1 MRLSDNSIA
10 QMVKLLQLAILT
22 GTDISDNFR
31 MVKFVCEDNIL
42 DLDPDYVES
51 FEVNLEK
58 MQSQASELSS
68 EVSE

>member
-22 GTDISDNFR
+22 GTDVSDNFR
-31 MVKFVCEDNIL
+31 MVRFVCEDDVL
-42 DLDPDYVES
+42 ELDPNYTAS
-51 FEVNLEK
+51 FEANLEK
-58 MQSQASELSS
+58 MSSEAEQLSS